1 MGENDFTAKSRG
13 RGIVL
18 GEGIWYVG
26 AMKVSKGIWPRLPL
40 ICLLAANV
48 IPLWGVLVLRWDA
61 FLIVLLYWAENLA
74 VGFYNVLK
82 IAFAKVPE
90 PAAHLG
96 KLFMIPFFII
106 HFGGFTGIHGI
117 FVLTMFKK
125 SEGSFMSGADWPCFL
140 VFVQM
145 LLNVI
150 REAYSVIPANMKL
163 ALLALFGSHGIS
175 FVYNYLVKGEYARA
189 NPGKL
194 MGAPYVRVVV
204 MHVAI
209 IAGGF
214 ATMAL
219 GSPVGL
225 LIVLIVLKTV
235 VDVKLH
241 LYEHRKKGAAK
252 TN

>member
-1 MGENDFTAKSRG
+1 MILQARG
-13 RGIVL
+13 AEVGIVL
-18 GEGIWYVG
+18 GGWIWYVG
-26 AMKVSKGIWPRLPL
+26 GMKVSKGILPRLPL

-82 IAFAKVPE
+82 IAFAKVKDPKE
-90 PAAHLG
+90 HLG

-106 HFGGFTGIHGI
+106 HFGGFTAIHGF
-117 FVLTMFKK
+117 FVLMMFNK
-125 SEGSFMSGADWPCFL
+125 SKGEFMHGTNWPCFL

-145 LLNVI
+145 LVNVI
-150 REAYSVIPANMKL
+150 REAYSVIPGNMKL

-175 FVYNYLVKGEYARA
+175 FVYNYLVRGEYARA
-189 NPGKL
+189 NVGKL
-194 MGAPYVRVVV
+194 MGAPYARVVV

-209 IAGGF
+209 ISGGF

-241 LYEHRKKGAAK
+241 LYEHRKKGTAK
-252 TN
+252 MN